1 MGAQMSGLV
10 RQVRAQPKADQL
22 DHALEILRA
31 FLDPLPEFYDRLA
44 DRGLHMSA
52 SDARIL
58 NLLDRRRGA
67 FVDPEALL
75 AAAMGARPVET
86 WPDVGTIPTRISA
99 LRGILRRARL
109 PVQIVSWRGVGYRLE
124 APCGFSFQDRAR

>member
-1 MGAQMSGLV
+1 MSGLV
-10 RQVRAQPKADQL
+10 RQVQAQPKADQL

-58 NLLDRRRGA
+58 NLLDRRRGS
-67 FVDPEALL
+67 FVHPEALL
-75 AAAMGARPVET
+75 AAAMGARPVES
-86 WPDVGTIPTRISA
+86 WPDINTIPTRIA
-99 LRGILRRARL
+99 TLRGILGRARL
-109 PVQIVSWRGVGYRLE
+109 PVRIVTWRGVGYRLE
-124 APCGFSFQDRAR
+124 APRGFCFKDPAP